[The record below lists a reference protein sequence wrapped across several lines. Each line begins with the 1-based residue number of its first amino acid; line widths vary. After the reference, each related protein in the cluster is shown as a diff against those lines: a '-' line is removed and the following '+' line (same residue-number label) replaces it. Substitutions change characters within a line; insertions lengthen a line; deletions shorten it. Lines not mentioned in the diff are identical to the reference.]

1 MMDDGTPLYDRK
13 LSHDEVRHRIA
24 ACWVPYHDH
33 LKATLDAA
41 HARFGKVWHINCH
54 SMPAVAAQFATD
66 KPGMVH
72 PDFVLGDRDGATAGP
87 EFHTFV
93 ADWLRARGYNVAV
106 NDPYKGVEIVR
117 RYGQPSQGRHSL
129 QIEVNRKLYMD
140 EALLRPSA
148 GYDKLRADFGALT
161 AALVEWTRAQWR
173 DPRHRTQASH
183 TPIACTRRHS
193 PPAAHI
199 TIPAMNTP
207 PSRDSLSTVQA
218 AVLAHLDS
226 ARLWRASRH
235 CQPSP
240 NPTALDTARLHT
252 AA

>member
-1 MMDDGTPLYDRK
+1 VLGA
-13 LSHDEVRHRIA
+13 LSRS
-24 ACWVPYHDH
+24 

-161 AALVEWTRAQWR
+161 AALVEWTRAQV
-173 DPRHRTQASH
+173 A
-183 TPIACTRRHS
+183 
-193 PPAAHI
+193 
-199 TIPAMNTP
+199 
-207 PSRDSLSTVQA
+207 
-218 AVLAHLDS
+218 
-226 ARLWRASRH
+226 
-235 CQPSP
+235 
-240 NPTALDTARLHT
+240 
-252 AA
+252 